1 MKGAISKKGY
11 LKDSP
16 DRKNDFN
23 LVPSNRITM
32 KGVDQPLKLIPIK
45 FPQGYTGEAVNAKPG
60 QEYKFPGYN
69 MVLELPTN
77 LMQQGGSP
85 YSQESQVPVM
95 PYYNTGPLQQFQSIM
110 NQGGSPYPVMS
121 QLPVMNGY
129 NASARDVYTF
139 FAQGGSPYSV
149 PSQLPVMN
157 GYNASP
163 QGAYTFFK
171 QGGEEPCIPCILE
184 HVSSM
189 RKMQDG
195 GSTGKI
201 LYPGSG
207 SAQDGFSGNPNM
219 WFDESGHGWQ
229 IQDPNGYNYKLPP
242 TRLPEVRKPIPVQE
256 KPVPR
261 KPAAMAPA
269 PAQKPAEY
277 KPAQKQAVVGN
288 IGLYNADGTPIQAQG
303 KPPIPAQY
311 QYPGGAAIYYRSRG
325 LDDKGNPLPKHQ
337 AGGTAAPAK
346 PQYTF
351 DQYYKDLNAWQNPSA
366 QSVPTNIANYES
378 TWIVPTI
385 KTYQTTL
392 NAALAKK
399 YKLQAGQAP
408 AQNQFLSAT
417 EAQGALGGQDK
428 YADYLNYVQGY
439 QAYRSRTSGTYS
451 APSQTSGNMD
461 PNGEAYGYRHFGLFT
476 LNQQQ
481 QQANQSAA
489 APALQKAGVPVPAS
503 PAPTMQ
509 MGGSSD
515 NDGDVDEFDEG
526 GNWIGKASDKMEK
539 KGTKGTFT
547 SYCGGKVTE
556 ECIKRGLASS
566 NPTTRKRAAFAKA
579 MHHIAKKKSGGDVP
593 SQYEGLG
600 YREKHNAEFVNTIA
614 QNFGMHTANA
624 EIDNMEEL
632 HRKMFG
638 GQTHFQTG
646 GANLPMGNVYS
657 TTTTDPSGAEL
668 DLPLNPT
675 WNMPDPGVVNP
686 NQVQTIEM
694 DPNQLQGRPVTS
706 AMQPEQHKN
715 WYLSMTG
722 QQAANGI
729 LAGTSAIAGVLER
742 SQRRKQDQLLR
753 QKQGA
758 DNSFLP
764 VPASMGSRGDYDT
777 NSGMLRPDKM
787 VPTQFPGG
795 APTGY
800 GYSSYKSGGEYYMS
814 EDDIAQI
821 LAGGGEIEYID

>member
-23 LVPSNRITM
+23 LVPSNSITM

-45 FPQGYTGEAVNAKPG
+45 FPQGYAGETVNAKPG

-69 MVLELPTN
+69 MVLELPTH

-85 YSQESQVPVM
+85 YSQESQLPVM
-95 PYYNTGPLQQFQSIM
+95 PYYNTGPLQQFQGIM
-110 NQGGSPYPVMS
+110 NYGGSPYPVMS
-121 QLPVMNGY
+121 QLPMMNGY
-129 NASARDVYTF
+129 NASPEGAYTF
-139 FAQGGSPYSV
+139 FAQGGSPYSL

-189 RKMQDG
+189 RQMHSQHMQ
-195 GSTGKI
+195 T
-201 LYPGSG
+201 
-207 SAQDGFSGNPNM
+207 
-219 WFDESGHGWQ
+219 
-229 IQDPNGYNYKLPP
+229 
-242 TRLPEVRKPIPVQE
+242 
-256 KPVPR
+256 
-261 KPAAMAPA
+261 
-269 PAQKPAEY
+269 
-277 KPAQKQAVVGN
+277 
-288 IGLYNADGTPIQAQG
+288 
-303 KPPIPAQY
+303 
-311 QYPGGAAIYYRSRG
+311 GGA
-325 LDDKGNPLPKHQ
+325 
-337 AGGTAAPAK
+337 TAPAPAK

-399 YKLQAGQAP
+399 YNLQTGQAP

-417 EAQGALGGQDK
+417 EAQGALGGQQQ

-439 QAYRSRTSGTYS
+439 QAYRARTSGTYS
-451 APSQTSGNMD
+451 APTQTSGSMD

-476 LNQQQ
+476 LSQQQ
-481 QQANQSAA
+481 QQTNQAA
-489 APALQKAGVPVPAS
+489 TAPALQKMGVQTAPNPTPPPA

-515 NDGDVDEFDEG
+515 SDGDIDEFAG
-526 GNWIGKASDKMEK
+526 GGDWIGKASDKMEK

-579 MHHIAKKKSGGDVP
+579 MHHIAKKKAGGDVP
-593 SQYEGLG
+593 QQYEGLG
-600 YREKHNAEFVNTIA
+600 YREKHNAEFINSIA
-614 QNFGMHTANA
+614 QNFGMHTADK

-632 HRKMFG
+632 HRQMFG

-646 GANLPMGNVYS
+646 GANLPLGNIYS
-657 TTTTDPSGAEL
+657 TTTTDPMGAQL
-668 DLPLNPT
+668 DLPLNPA

-686 NQVQTIEM
+686 NQVQTVEM
-694 DPNQLQGRPVTS
+694 DPNQLQGRPITS
-706 AMQPEQHKN
+706 AMQAEQHKN

-729 LAGTSAIAGVLER
+729 LAGTSAIAGILES
-742 SQRRKQDQLLR
+742 SQRRKQDQMLR

-764 VPASMGSRGDYDT
+764 LPASMRSRGDYDT

-787 VPTQFPGG
+787 VPVQFPGG

-800 GYSSYKSGGEYYMS
+800 GYSSYKSGGEYYMN
-814 EDDIAQI
+814 ENDIAQI